1 MGQEVGLWLGM
12 SDNDFRRRRVQAQT
26 LLLLP
31 ALLLVYIRSFVFSP
45 PPSQFSFL
53 FYFFFFD
60 AASARAFCVKFNAAK
75 VVCEMR
81 CARRVVESGGSKVDG
96 AWLVG
101 HPVGGFGLGLDM
113 WQPEAA

>member
-1 MGQEVGLWLGM
+1 VGQEVGTRLGV

-26 LLLLP
+26 HWLSLLLLL

-45 PPSQFSFL
+45 SPIFLLFFSA
-53 FYFFFFD
+53 FD

-81 CARRVVESGGSKVDG
+81 CARWERQRRVWV
-96 AWLVG
+96 
-101 HPVGGFGLGLDM
+101 VGGG
-113 WQPEAA
+113 W

>member
-53 FYFFFFD
+53 FYYFFFLTPPARVLF
-60 AASARAFCVKFNAAK
+60 ASNLMRQKLCAK
-75 VVCEMR
+75 CGVPDGWW
-81 CARRVVESGGSKVDG
+81 RVGVAKWMGHGSWVIR
-96 AWLVG
+96 
-101 HPVGGFGLGLDM
+101 
-113 WQPEAA
+113 

>member
-45 PPSQFSFL
+45 PPSQFFFL
-53 FYFFFFD
+53 FFFFD